1 MRKNLELRSRSSA
14 VAAACAALLLAPM
27 LASGEEATFRVTLSG
42 PQASGDPDGR
52 GEATV
57 TLHPEAN
64 RAEVRL
70 DYANIAPPTA
80 LHLRVGPTGLV
91 GNVVLPFVIESD
103 DGGSLVATRISAK
116 PGIVETIAASPS
128 EYYLVVINEEHP
140 VGALRGQLR
149 E

>member
-1 MRKNLELRSRSSA
+1 MRKNLELRSGSCA
-14 VAAACAALLLAPM
+14 VAAACVLLLAPV
-27 LASGEEATFRVTLSG
+27 LVSGEEAAFRVTLSG

-57 TLHPEAN
+57 TLYPEEN

-70 DYANIAPPTA
+70 DYSNIAPPTA
-80 LHLRVGPTGLV
+80 MHLREGPTGLV
-91 GNVVLPFVIESD
+91 GNVVLPFVIERD
-103 DGGSLVATRISAK
+103 DGGSLTAARTSAK
-116 PGIVETIAASPS
+116 PGIVETILASPGK
-128 EYYLVVINEEHP
+128 YYLVVINEEYP